1 MRPSASY
8 PVPVGRHHR
17 TRQAGRRQRLGG
29 GRWAARARASDSLA
43 GAASS
48 RFFFPSRLLR
58 GAVLRYLLR
67 SAVLPRRSASRFIN
81 ECRSEQRFLE
91 ARL

>member
-17 TRQAGRRQRLGG
+17 TRQAGRRAALRQRLGG
-29 GRWAARARASDSLA
+29 GRWAAHARASDSFA

-48 RFFFPSRLLR
+48 CFFFPSRLLR
-58 GAVLRYLLR
+58 GAVLRYLLAIAFR
-67 SAVLPRRSASRFIN
+67 GSATALG
-81 ECRSEQRFLE
+81 
-91 ARL
+91 